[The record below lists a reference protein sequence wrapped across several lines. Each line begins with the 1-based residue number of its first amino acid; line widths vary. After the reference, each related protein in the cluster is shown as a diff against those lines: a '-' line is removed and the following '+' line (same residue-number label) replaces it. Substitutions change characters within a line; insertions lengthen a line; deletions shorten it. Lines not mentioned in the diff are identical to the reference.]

1 MIGIEDMTLQIYVIE
16 AGDTLEEISRRFG
29 VPAARIAYDNE
40 LTEDHLVVGQALII
54 LEPEVVYEVEDGDSL
69 SGIAEQ
75 FQITEQTLLRNN
87 SFLLDEDF
95 LLPGRELVISYQ
107 GMEGREVKLSGYA
120 YSFIR
125 DDTLEE
131 SLLYIGELLPFSY
144 GFNEDGTLIEMND
157 AFLLEQAE
165 RFSVGKRMVLTPL
178 DRQERFNNQLVVRLL
193 SEPQVQEVLVSNIL
207 NMMEEKGYTALDIDF
222 EFIPGEYRDRYVEFV
237 RYTAG
242 MLHERGYEVS
252 VALPPKISDDQPGL
266 LYEGID
272 YGGIGGT
279 ADNVFLMTYEWGYK
293 YGPPMAIAPVPSV
306 RRVLDYAVTEIPR
319 DRIIMGESDIIGTN

>member
-1 MIGIEDMTLQIYVIE
+1 MQIYVVE
-16 AGDTLEEISRRFG
+16 AGDTLAAIGRRFG

-40 LTEDHLVVGQALII
+40 LTADHLVVGQALII
-54 LEPEVVYEVEDGDSL
+54 LEPELTYEVKPGDSL
-69 SGIAEQ
+69 FRIAQQ
-75 FQITEQTLLRNN
+75 FQITEEALLRNN

-107 GMEGREVKLSGYA
+107 GMENREIRLSGYA

-125 DDTLEE
+125 NDTLEE

-144 GFNEDGTLIEMND
+144 GFNEDGSLLEMND

-193 SEPQVQEVLVSNIL
+193 SEPEVQRLLVSNIL
-207 NMMEEKGYTALDIDF
+207 RTMGEKGYTALDIDF
-222 EFIPGEYRDRYVEFV
+222 EFIPGQYREQYVEFV

-242 MLHERGYEVS
+242 MLREREYEVS
-252 VALPPKISDDQPGL
+252 VALPPKVSDDQPGL

-279 ADNVFLMTYEWGYK
+279 ADNVFLMSYEWGYK
-293 YGPPMAIAPVPSV
+293 YGPPMAVAPIPSV

-319 DRIIMGESDIIGTN
+319 EKIIMGESDIIGTN